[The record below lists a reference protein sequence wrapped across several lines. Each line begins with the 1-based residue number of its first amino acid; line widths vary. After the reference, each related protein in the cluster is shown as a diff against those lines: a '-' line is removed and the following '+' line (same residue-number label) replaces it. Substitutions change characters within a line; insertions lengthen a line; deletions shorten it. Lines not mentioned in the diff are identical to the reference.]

1 MQLVPEE
8 EEFLKAL
15 VKSARQ
21 RIHQVKWVDR
31 DGTQRLTLLSQA
43 ESAQVNAIARRQKT
57 NPSEVLRQAAHIPV
71 SRPAAK
77 LANQAA
83 DPVKDPGNG

>member
-8 EEFLKAL
+8 EELLKAL

-43 ESAQVNAIARRQKT
+43 EFAQVNAVARRLKL
-57 NPSEVLRQAAHIPV
+57 NPSETLRQAAHIPV
-71 SRPAAK
+71 SKPGAK
-77 LANQAA
+77 LADQAA
-83 DPVKDPGNG
+83 DPVKDLGNG